1 MPKGYDPD
9 EIVLDYEI
17 EAAEAEMRVGD
28 RVLKCV
34 VFLGVGKGE
43 NFKPYGTG
51 FLIVVQ
57 QGVLEIQYVVTAM
70 HVIDGAR
77 EPIIVRVN
85 RRNGSPDYIE
95 PKRGWYVHP
104 DHTRYV
110 DAAVAPIILH
120 PAIYDIVHISG
131 REFLKETA
139 LKARDVGIGDEL
151 FYPSLYMHH
160 RGVGRNHP
168 VMRLVHWLQCR

>member
-77 EPIIVRVN
+77 EPIIVRVE
-85 RRNGSPDYIE
+85 SS
-95 PKRGWYVHP
+95 KRLP
-104 DHTRYV
+104 R
-110 DAAVAPIILH
+110 
-120 PAIYDIVHISG
+120 
-131 REFLKETA
+131 
-139 LKARDVGIGDEL
+139 
-151 FYPSLYMHH
+151 LY
-160 RGVGRNHP
+160 
-168 VMRLVHWLQCR
+168 